1 MKPDTGE
8 ADMTLPTSSYLKRA
22 LTIDALMTGA
32 TALLLVFAAGVL
44 GRLLAVPEPLLRYAG
59 IALVPFVVFVAII
72 ARRPA
77 VPRGTVLAIIGLNV
91 AWVAAS
97 VWLLFGGRI
106 QPNALG
112 YAFIIAQAVAVA
124 LFAEIQYVGL
134 RRATST

>member
-1 MKPDTGE
+1 MKPDTEE
-8 ADMTLPTSSYLKRA
+8 ANMTLPISSYLKRA

-44 GRLLAVPEPLLRYAG
+44 ARLLAVPEPLLRYVG

-77 VPRGTVLAIIGLNV
+77 VPRATVLAVIGLNV

-97 VWLLFGGRI
+97 VWLLLGARI

-124 LFAEIQYVGL
+124 LFAEVQYVGL

>member
-1 MKPDTGE
+1 
-8 ADMTLPTSSYLKRA
+8 MTLPVSSYLKRA

-32 TALLLVFAAGVL
+32 TALLLLVAAGVL
-44 GRLLAVPEPLLRYAG
+44 ARLLAVPEPLLRYAG

-72 ARRPA
+72 ARRPV
-77 VPRGTVLAIIGLNV
+77 VPRATVLTIIGLNV

-97 VWLLFGGRI
+97 VWLLLGGRI

>member
-1 MKPDTGE
+1 
-8 ADMTLPTSSYLKRA
+8 MTLPISSYLKRA

-44 GRLLAVPEPLLRYAG
+44 ARLLAVPEPLLRYAG

-77 VPRGTVLAIIGLNV
+77 VPRATVLAVIGLNV

-97 VWLLFGGRI
+97 VWLLLGARI

-124 LFAEIQYVGL
+124 LFAEVQYVGL

>member
-1 MKPDTGE
+1 
-8 ADMTLPTSSYLKRA
+8 MTLPVSSYLKRA

-32 TALLLVFAAGVL
+32 TALLLLLAAGVL
-44 GRLLAVPEPLLRYAG
+44 ARLLAVPEPLLRYAG
-59 IALVPFVVFVAII
+59 IALVPFVAFVAFV

-77 VPRGTVLAIIGLNV
+77 VPRATILAIIGLNV

-97 VWLLFGGRI
+97 VWLLLGGRI
-106 QPNALG
+106 QPNPLG

-134 RRATST
+134 RRATAA

>member
-1 MKPDTGE
+1 
-8 ADMTLPTSSYLKRA
+8 MTLPISSYLKRA
-22 LTIDALMTGA
+22 LTIEALMTGA

-44 GRLLAVPEPLLRYAG
+44 ARLLAVPEPLLRYAG

-77 VPRGTVLAIIGLNV
+77 VPLATVLAVIGLNV

-97 VWLLFGGRI
+97 VWLLLGARI

-124 LFAEIQYVGL
+124 LFAEVQYVGL

>member
-1 MKPDTGE
+1 
-8 ADMTLPTSSYLKRA
+8 MTLPISSYLKRA

-44 GRLLAVPEPLLRYAG
+44 ARLLAVPEPLLRYVG

-97 VWLLFGGRI
+97 VWLLLGARI

-124 LFAEIQYVGL
+124 LFAEVQYVGL